1 MADNQMVDPVEEKVL
16 NRIPWETGGLS
27 LLGALLSLFLFDP
40 LDALLVLAGG
50 LTASIS
56 FIWLKRMVF
65 RLVQKDRKKPIASI
79 FLFYGLR
86 ILLII
91 GLFFIIIFLYSRK
104 VLAFTAGFSMIIPV
118 FFIEAAGALIRMK
131 QWKN

>member
-1 MADNQMVDPVEEKVL
+1 MADNPMVDPVEEKVL
-16 NRIPWETGGLS
+16 SRIPWETGGLS

-65 RLVQKDRKKPIASI
+65 RLVQKDRKKPIAPI

-104 VLAFTAGFSMIIPV
+104 VLAFAAGFSMIIPV